1 MPIRD
6 FAVYVGGRRLDQHVP
21 FDQTLSIARQH
32 NGIAWMQMDHPDP
45 AEVHSLAEELGIHS
59 LVVEDAISGHQ
70 RSKIEHYGDLLYVV
84 LHPAIMDSE
93 TEQIYY
99 GEIHVIVGPE
109 YAITICRDE
118 GPTSAAIIDKIDH
131 DRTLAGHSSLA
142 LLHALLDAVVDG
154 YQPIIARFEN
164 DVDEVEDQLFT
175 RNNKVFHRI
184 YELLREVIVLQRATH
199 SLQTIAQTL
208 ADGHIFETGTGHSNP
223 ASQANYDDNYGV
235 MGDGTPVSLGF
246 PGGDDLELK
255 RQWRD
260 VLDHSI
266 AISDRAEEYRQVL
279 ENALSVHSTLVS
291 MDQNEEMRKMTQT
304 SVELAEMTKKVSSW
318 AAIIFAPTLIAGI
331 YGMNFV
337 HQPEFH
343 WAWGYPFA
351 LGLMVAFAGVLY
363 YLFKKANWL

>member
-1 MPIRD
+1 VPIRD
-6 FAVYVGGRRLDQHVP
+6 FAVYVGGQRLNQHVP
-21 FDQTLSIARQH
+21 FEDTLAIARQH

-45 AEVHSLAEELGIHS
+45 TEVQDLAEELGIHS
-59 LVVEDAISGHQ
+59 LVVEDAINGHQ

-84 LHPAIMDSE
+84 LHPAIMDE
-93 TEQIYY
+93 QTGQIYY

-109 YAITICRDE
+109 YAITICNDD
-118 GPTSAAIIDKIDH
+118 GPTSAAIIDRIDH

-175 RNNKVFHRI
+175 RNGRVFHRI
-184 YELLREVIVLQRATH
+184 YGLLREVIVLQRATH
-199 SLQTIAQTL
+199 SLQTITQTL
-208 ADGHIFETGTGHSNP
+208 ADGSIFHTGH
-223 ASQANYDDNYGV
+223 AVDN
-235 MGDGTPVSLGF
+235 DGAVAATNLVVGN
-246 PGGDDLELK
+246 DLELK

-266 AISDRAEEYRQVL
+266 AISDRAEEYRQIL
-279 ENALSVHSTLVS
+279 ENSLSVHSTLVS

-337 HQPEFH
+337 HQPEFN
-343 WAWGYPFA
+343 WLLGYPFA
-351 LGLMVAFAGVLY
+351 LGLMFAFAGLLY
-363 YLFKKANWL
+363 FLFKRVNWL

>member
-1 MPIRD
+1 VPVRD
-6 FAVYVGGRRLDQHVP
+6 FAVYVGGKRLDQHVP
-21 FDQTLSIARQH
+21 FEETLSIARQH

-45 AEVHSLAEELGIHS
+45 AEVHALAEELGIHS
-59 LVVEDAISGHQ
+59 LVVEDAINGHQ

-84 LHPAIMDSE
+84 LHPAIMDDTQE
-93 TEQIYY
+93 RVYY
-99 GEIHVIVGPE
+99 GEIHVIVGPD

-175 RNNKVFHRI
+175 GNGRVFHRI
-184 YELLREVIVLQRATH
+184 YNLLREVIVLQRATH

-208 ADGHIFETGTGHSNP
+208 VDGSIFHTGSGSVLQTN
-223 ASQANYDDNYGV
+223 
-235 MGDGTPVSLGF
+235 L
-246 PGGDDLELK
+246 PGGDDLELR

-260 VLDHSI
+260 VLDHAI

-279 ENALSVHSTLVS
+279 ENALAVHSTLVS
-291 MDQNEEMRKMTQT
+291 MDQNEEMRRMTQT

-337 HQPEFH
+337 HQPEFN
-343 WAWGYPFA
+343 WYFGYPFA
-351 LGLMVAFAGVLY
+351 LALMLGFAGVLY
-363 YLFKKANWL
+363 FLFKRVNWL